1 VERKSW
7 MAAARAAMTGGGTAR
22 LLPRILRCPRDALPK
37 RRAVRGA
44 VRVGGATKDFGRF
57 RGGVVG
63 GGVFVW
69 ASGFRAGGPVWGYL
83 T

>member
-1 VERKSW
+1 
-7 MAAARAAMTGGGTAR
+7 M
-22 LLPRILRCPRDALPK
+22 ILREGSASQDQLPVYKTPALAGVFVFGDLSP
-37 RRAVRGA
+37 
-44 VRVGGATKDFGRF
+44 GGATKDFGRF

-69 ASGFRAGGPVWGYL
+69 ASGFRTGGPVWGYL

>member
-1 VERKSW
+1 
-7 MAAARAAMTGGGTAR
+7 MTGGEFDAVGAR
-22 LLPRILRCPRDALPK
+22 PSPVCSAATLSPVGEGK
-37 RRAVRGA
+37 GS
-44 VRVGGATKDFGRF
+44 GGATKDFGRF

-69 ASGFRAGGPVWGYL
+69 ASGFRTGGPGWGYL